1 MFIKTPPRTE
11 NYFAYCRAGDHT
23 ESGTQWQILH
33 GAVVLGGVLGGQ
45 GGVLGVGAAAAAA
58 DADGERAD
66 AEVAAHLQHHARA
79 VVEVGERHH
88 RCGENYTCNNVMM
101 TERQYV
107 TLVKAK
113 KLQLV
118 VQLHGIF
125 EMLHRLPSNYC
136 PCFLILWM

>member
-113 KLQLV
+113 KGDWFAIRCTTSWHLRDV
-118 VQLHGIF
+118 TSIA
-125 EMLHRLPSNYC
+125 M
-136 PCFLILWM
+136 

>member
-1 MFIKTPPRTE
+1 MR
-11 NYFAYCRAGDHT
+11 C
-23 ESGTQWQILH
+23 QLH
-33 GAVVLGGVLGGQ
+33 IPSQPEQKQSVAAFNQEKAL
-45 GGVLGVGAAAAAA
+45 VGAFSVITNLRMELFEPVVGAAA

-66 AEVAAHLQHHARA
+66 AEVAAHLEHHARA

-113 KLQLV
+113 K
-118 VQLHGIF
+118 GD
-125 EMLHRLPSNYC
+125 
-136 PCFLILWM
+136 